1 MIKKVAVLY
10 GGRSG
15 EHEVSLR
22 SAAAVI
28 DGLKQ
33 LDNIEVLP
41 IFIDKDGTWLLHGN
55 RVAFLPDP
63 NVGGFYLLE
72 GESAGQVLTVDVVF
86 PVLHGP
92 FGEDG
97 TVQGLL
103 ELASLPYVGAGVAG
117 SALGMDKILMKAVLR
132 EAGVP
137 VAEHIWFT
145 AYGWVHKEQEYV
157 AAVGDKLGYP
167 CFVKPAN
174 LGSSVGV
181 NKAYNSEELRAAV
194 AEALCYDRR
203 VLVEK
208 MLDGLEVE
216 CSVLGN
222 DDPQASLPGQ
232 IIPCND
238 FYDYRA
244 KYLDDRTRLIIP
256 AELPPELTEKVRDLA
271 VKTFCAVDCSG
282 YARVDFFVEVESG
295 RIWVNEINT
304 IPGFTEISMF
314 PKLWE
319 ASGLPFPRLLQ
330 KLLELAEE
338 RAQQKEKL
346 KTEYVV

>member
-15 EHEVSLR
+15 EHEVSVR
-22 SAAAVI
+22 SAAAVM

-33 LDNIEVLP
+33 LNNLEVLP
-41 IFIDKDGTWLLHGN
+41 VFIAKDGTWLLHGN

-63 NVGGFYLLE
+63 NIGGLYLLE

-92 FGEDG
+92 YGEDG
-97 TVQGLL
+97 TIQGLL
-103 ELASLPYVGAGVAG
+103 ELARLPYVGAGVAG
-117 SALGMDKILMKAVLR
+117 SAVGMDKILMKAVLQA
-132 EAGVP
+132 AGLP
-137 VAEHIWFT
+137 VGEYIWFT
-145 AYGWVHKEQEYV
+145 ATGWTQRKQEYV
-157 AAVGDKLGYP
+157 ATVGEKLGYP

-174 LGSSVGV
+174 LGSSVGIT
-181 NKAYNSEELRAAV
+181 KAYNSEELIAAV
-194 AEALCYDRR
+194 AEALQYDRR

-208 MLDGLEVE
+208 MLAGLEIE

-222 DDPQASLPGQ
+222 DDPLASLPGQ

-244 KYLDDRTRLIIP
+244 KYLDDRSRLIIP
-256 AELPPELTEKVRDLA
+256 AELPPETTEKVRELA
-271 VKTFCAVDCSG
+271 VKTFTALDCAG
-282 YARVDFFVEVESG
+282 YARVDFFVQVEEG
-295 RIWVNEINT
+295 RVWINEINT
-304 IPGFTEISMF
+304 IPGFTAISMY

-330 KLLELAEE
+330 KMLELAEE
-338 RAQQKEKL
+338 RARQTASL
-346 KTEYVV
+346 KTEYES